1 MQVSRREENGKKLG
15 LKAGFSGLCLD
26 TWPPP
31 EGQEGSGLQSPPCKG
46 ERCSASDSQNPA
58 MQWLEIYKKME
69 SRDVLLVWVGSSR

>member
-31 EGQEGSGLQSPPCKG
+31 EGQEGVGCNPHLVKESGVLHMTPKTQ
-46 ERCSASDSQNPA
+46 
-58 MQWLEIYKKME
+58 QWLEIYKKME